1 MTGRAVRFLLRWAAL
16 LLGIAVL
23 LALVTVG
30 SAALWGTNSRENFL
44 ANYLVAF
51 PLLAEFLFLISG
63 ASMAMP
69 MLPLMVAMG
78 CTRRAAWAGM
88 QIVTWLCWAALLAIG
103 LGMFRAGQAF
113 GMEMLFPTDA
123 VFHGLFLALA
133 GQLAMPAGLLESRL
147 ARGLTAGG
155 GSVVLLGGLIL
166 GGLWKWDMLPT
177 ALYTAAQVV
186 CAGAVAALFVAGR
199 RLAMRLAPQQ
209 M

>member
-30 SAALWGTNSRENFL
+30 SAALLGTEGNFL
-44 ANYLVAF
+44 AGYLVAF
-51 PLLAEFLFLISG
+51 PLIAEVLFLVSG
-63 ASMAMP
+63 SSMAMFL
-69 MLPLMVAMG
+69 MRLMVAMS
-78 CTRRAAWAGM
+78 CPRRAAWAGM
-88 QIVTWLCWAALLAIG
+88 QIVTWLCWAALLAIS
-103 LGMFRAGQAF
+103 LGMFRMARVF
-113 GMEMLFPTDA
+113 GMEMLFSTDA

-133 GQLAMPAGLLESRL
+133 GQLALPVGLLQGRRAWDL
-147 ARGLTAGG
+147 VIAAGIPGIALTGI
-155 GSVVLLGGLIL
+155 IL
-166 GGLWKWDMLPT
+166 SWLWQQSMLPIPV
-177 ALYTAAQVV
+177 YQGIQVV